1 MTVTQLP
8 VQPKAQTN
16 TLAGAAAGSTLPPQ
30 QVARIQR
37 SAKEFEAM
45 ALGQILAPMFQTV
58 DSSKG
63 AFGGGSG
70 EQAWQPMMVTE
81 LGKSMA
87 KAGGVGLARPIMD
100 QMLRMQESR
109 ADGSSGDNAAR
120 NPTEQTPVEQMLL
133 ERPALR
139 RTTSQQMPLK
149 PGV

>member
-1 MTVTQLP
+1 MTVTHLP
-8 VQPKAQTN
+8 SQTN
-16 TLAGAAAGSTLPPQ
+16 ASTGATPGSTLPPQ

-37 SAKEFEAM
+37 AAEDFESM
-45 ALGQILAPMFQTV
+45 ALGQMLAPMFQTV
-58 DSSKG
+58 DTSKG

-70 EQAWQPMMVTE
+70 EQAWQPMMVSE

-87 KAGGVGLARPIMD
+87 KAGGVGLARPVMD
-100 QMLRMQESR
+100 QMLRMQEARTEASPG
-109 ADGSSGDNAAR
+109 DGAVR
-120 NPTEQTPVEQMLL
+120 NPPEQTLVEQMLL